1 MAIKKISKTSLVPYT
16 AGQMF
21 DLVID
26 AESYPEYLPGCRS
39 VEIHERETDRLVAT
53 VNLAKGRIK
62 KSFTTEN
69 RFVKDKRLD
78 LHLVKGPFHH
88 LEGRWDFEPV
98 GDEGCRVSFQ
108 LEFEF
113 SNKLLAMSVAPVLHE
128 IAHALVG
135 VFVKRAER
143 LYGKR

>member
-21 DLVID
+21 ELVVD

-39 VEIHERETDRLVAT
+39 VEVHERDPDKVVAT

-69 RFVKDKRLD
+69 RLVKDKRID
-78 LHLVKGPFHH
+78 MHLVKGPFHH
-88 LEGRWDFEPV
+88 LKGHWEFEPV
-98 GDEGCRVSFQ
+98 GEEGCRVSFE

-128 IAHALVG
+128 VAHKIVG

-143 LYGKR
+143 LYGGS